1 MNTIRRFFVLA
12 LLLLPLLYQWYPV
25 SWNDDVQ
32 SRYLALE
39 QTTEQLVK
47 QTASFLE
54 KQSVADSI
62 FQFLLKQEKDNA
74 IYTYVFKDN
83 RLLAWNDN
91 QLQVTSDLLKIP
103 SGKVILNDYVIIV
116 SHIEPATNTFS
127 IWRQLPGRRA
137 EAVSMPRR

>member
-1 MNTIRRFFVLA
+1 MLA
-12 LLLLPLLYQWYPV
+12 LLLLPLLYQWYSV

-103 SGKVILNDYVIIV
+103 S
-116 SHIEPATNTFS
+116 
-127 IWRQLPGRRA
+127 
-137 EAVSMPRR
+137 